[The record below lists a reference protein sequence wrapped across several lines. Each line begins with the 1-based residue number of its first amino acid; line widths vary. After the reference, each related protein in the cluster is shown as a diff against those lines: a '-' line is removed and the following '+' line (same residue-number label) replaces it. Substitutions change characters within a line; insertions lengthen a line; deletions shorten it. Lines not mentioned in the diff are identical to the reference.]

1 MNLKKIMKINRIFL
15 IAVTILCMT
24 ACNED
29 AQFDKELYKK
39 VVNVLSDE
47 KQVFSVIH
55 DLNKEESTGYIS
67 IGCGGTKHI
76 ETDVLVE
83 LEPDGEALAK
93 YNKLSFDI
101 DESRFARAL
110 EPQRYNIPDMTTV
123 LKVDNED
130 NYATIPV
137 HVRPEGLS
145 PDSIYLI
152 PLRIKS
158 VSAYEINPDKRTVL
172 YRVLLKNDYAFQSPL
187 TTYTTVGMDVMYMED
202 GIEIDKYNSF
212 SLTRPVVPLTKNSIR
227 CFAGVHT
234 YDLSKLMLG
243 DIQKYAIRITINEDA
258 TLTVTP
264 IGTIQVEM
272 LNSDDSNFYIESTT
286 SFDKI
291 QKFYLNYRYRVLKDG
306 CDGSNGDADYDVWH
320 DIEETMTKKEPL
332 INS

>member
-1 MNLKKIMKINRIFL
+1 MKTSRIL
-15 IAVTILCMT
+15 LAVGITCCMA

-47 KQVFSVIH
+47 KLVFSVNH

-83 LEPDGEALAK
+83 LEPDGEAMAK
-93 YNKLSFDI
+93 YNKLNFDI
-101 DESRFARAL
+101 DESKFAHAL
-110 EPQRYNIPDMTTV
+110 ESWRYNIPDMTTV

-172 YRVLLKNDYAFQSPL
+172 YRVLLKNNYAFQSPS
-187 TTYTTVGMDVMYMED
+187 TTYNTVGMDVRYRED
-202 GIEIDKYNSF
+202 GVEIDRYNSF

-227 CFAGVHT
+227 CFAGMNT
-234 YDLSKLMLG
+234 YDLSNLALG
-243 DIQKYAIRITINEDA
+243 DIQRYAIRITINEDA

-264 IGTIQVEM
+264 IGTVQVEM
-272 LNSDDSNFYIESTT
+272 LNNDESNFYVESTT
-286 SFDKI
+286 SLDKI